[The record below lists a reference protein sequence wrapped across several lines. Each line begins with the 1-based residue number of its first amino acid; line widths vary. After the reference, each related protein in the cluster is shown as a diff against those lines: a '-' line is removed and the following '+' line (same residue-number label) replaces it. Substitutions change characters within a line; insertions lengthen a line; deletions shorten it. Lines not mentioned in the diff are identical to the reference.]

1 MSAAQKAGDFIQ
13 LLKANGWKGKLD
25 LDEKNDWAKIFANR
39 DQERL
44 EIGWCDNQLIGPPKY
59 EFAGTTANLH
69 SAAVARKHVT
79 ASKPDMS
86 IYLKRKRR
94 RVRAVQRA
102 SQNNSSSAEVEFDT
116 TQHELPFDIDES
128 TDKEILFAIRGSTL
142 IWKNTLT
149 GMPESEYVPREMN
162 RDLNNTFYVAESSQG
177 RAYVSFMTSGGVFRA
192 VALEQILQVR

>member
-1 MSAAQKAGDFIQ
+1 VSAVQKAADFIA
-13 LLKANGWKGKLD
+13 LLKENGWKGKLD
-25 LDEKNDWAKIFANR
+25 LDEKNDWAKIFAHR

-44 EIGWCDNQLIGPPKY
+44 EIGWCVNQLIGPPKY
-59 EFAGTTANLH
+59 EFAGTIANLH
-69 SAAVARKHVT
+69 SAAVARQHVR

-94 RVRAVQRA
+94 KVRAVQRA
-102 SQNNSSSAEVEFDT
+102 NQNNSSSAPEEFDT
-116 TQHELPFDIDES
+116 TQHELPFDIHES
-128 TDKEILFAIRGSTL
+128 TDKEILRAIRGSTI

-162 RDLNNTFYVAESSQG
+162 RDLNNTFYVAESSEG